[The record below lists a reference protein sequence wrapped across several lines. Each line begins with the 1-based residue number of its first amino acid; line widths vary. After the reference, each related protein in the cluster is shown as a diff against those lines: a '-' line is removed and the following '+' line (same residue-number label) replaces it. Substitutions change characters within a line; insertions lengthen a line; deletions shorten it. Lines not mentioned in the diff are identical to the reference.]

1 MLVYI
6 VSMASYTETSFSI
19 PRQPLESLKAF
30 VTIAHF
36 GVANRAHLLNVL
48 KNWDAIPFGR
58 LDILLLCT
66 DPFESPPFS
75 RIHLETCYYPKTIGK
90 NLPAE
95 HRAFVLEKI
104 NNYDLFGYSEDDIRI
119 SETNVQAFLH
129 FSSLLPLPFVPGFL
143 RFEQD
148 SNGEPVFIDTWING
162 GHLPV
167 IRKRLTIA
175 GTTCLKMANEH
186 QGCYLLTRDQLT
198 FLVKSQKFPFL
209 TVRPIPGQSGFFFL
223 NGGYGMLE
231 AAATSIFAPNGLS
244 RVIIIGEN
252 IMAFAVEH
260 LSGRYAKEMRVQAA
274 RHEFMRPSD
283 FSKSNI
289 DRWMRMPWNGQTILF
304 WCYYY
309 LRNIFTSLPPR
320 NRP

>member
-1 MLVYI
+1 
-6 VSMASYTETSFSI
+6 MASHTETSSSI

-36 GVANRAHLLNVL
+36 GVANRSHLLSVL

-75 RIHLETCYYPKTIGK
+75 RIHLEIRYYPKAIGR

-95 HRAFVLEKI
+95 HRAFILERI
-104 NNYDLFGYSEDDIRI
+104 NDYDLIGYSEDDIQI
-119 SETNVQAFLH
+119 SKTNVQAFLH
-129 FSSLLPLPFVPGFL
+129 FSSILPLPFVPGFL
-143 RFEQD
+143 RFERD

-162 GHLPV
+162 AHLPV
-167 IRKRLTIA
+167 IQKRLTIA
-175 GTTCLKMANEH
+175 GVSCLKMANDH

-198 FLVKSQKFPFL
+198 FLVKSQQSAFL
-209 TVRPIPGQSGFFFL
+209 TVRPIPGHSGFFFL
-223 NGGYGMLE
+223 NGGYGILE
-231 AAATSIFAPNGLS
+231 SAATSIFAHNGLS
-244 RVIIIGEN
+244 RVIIIGDN

-260 LSGRYAKEMRVQAA
+260 LSGRYAKEMHVQVS

-283 FSKSNI
+283 FSKPNI
-289 DRWMRMPWNGQTILF
+289 GRWMRIPWNGQTILLM
-304 WCYYY
+304 CYYY
-309 LRNIFTSLPPR
+309 LRNIFTSLFPR
-320 NRP
+320 NRT